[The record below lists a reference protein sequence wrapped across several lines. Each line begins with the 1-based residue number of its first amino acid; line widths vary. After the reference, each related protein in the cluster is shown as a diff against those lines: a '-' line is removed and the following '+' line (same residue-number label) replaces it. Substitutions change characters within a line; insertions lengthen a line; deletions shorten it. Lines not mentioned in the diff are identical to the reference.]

1 MDTHGDRAREVLL
14 EYVEI
19 NGSVRASAIDV
30 ETGTEVSIVG
40 PASAGEPELRRNAL
54 ARLDYVLRQRTV
66 MRDRQRDSRPGLL
79 V

>member
-1 MDTHGDRAREVLL
+1 MDSHGGREVLL

-30 ETGTEVSIVG
+30 ATGTEVSIVG

-54 ARLDYVLRQRTV
+54 ARLDYVLRQRQSETERR
-66 MRDRQRDSRPGLL
+66 RDNRPGLL

>member
-1 MDTHGDRAREVLL
+1 VLL

-30 ETGTEVSIVG
+30 ATGTEVSIVG

-54 ARLDYVLRQRTV
+54 ARLDYVLRQRQAETERR
-66 MRDRQRDSRPGLL
+66 RDNRPGLL